1 MNTIKLNN
9 VEVELISYN
18 RQMTFSENMVKN
30 RAYFGMKQKDLNLI
44 VELFNTEITSIEIYH
59 DDEKIYDLK
68 NISVR
73 LDNISEDLMQD
84 AIFTNVN
91 LIFDN

>member
-1 MNTIKLNN
+1 MNTIKLND
-9 VEVELISYN
+9 VEVEVISYN
-18 RQMTFSENMVKN
+18 RQMTFSEDMVKN
-30 RAYFGMKQKDLNLI
+30 RAYFGMKQKDLDLI
-44 VELFNTEITSIEIYH
+44 IELFDTEITSIEIYH

-68 NISVR
+68 DISVH

-84 AIFTNVN
+84 TIVTNVN